1 MKTSKKVIE
10 ILEKA
15 LSEEHTAIA
24 QYMAH
29 HYQIDDAGYSKLA
42 DMVKEESVEEMKH
55 AEKLA
60 ERLTF
65 LGQTPPYKLHGVP
78 HTKKAPI
85 VDLLKADLA
94 LEEGAIDL
102 YNHGI
107 QVCLQE
113 GDAGSRLLLEKIL
126 LDEEKHKQDLE
137 NRLRLI
143 KLHGDAYWVS
153 MM

>member
-1 MKTSKKVIE
+1 MKTSKKVVD

-15 LSEEHTAIA
+15 LAEEHTAIA

-29 HYQIDDAGYSKLA
+29 HYQIDDAGYPKLA

-65 LGQTPPYKLHGVP
+65 LGATPPYKLHGVP
-78 HTKKAPI
+78 HTKKAP
-85 VDLLKADLA
+85 VVELLKEDLA

-107 QVCLQE
+107 QVCLEE

>member
-1 MKTSKKVIE
+1 MKTSKKVVE
-10 ILEKA
+10 VLEKA
-15 LSEEHTAIA
+15 LAEEHTAIA

-65 LGQTPPYKLHGVP
+65 LGVTPPYKLHGVP

-85 VDLLKADLA
+85 VELLKVDLA
-94 LEEGAIDL
+94 LEEEAIDM
-102 YNHGI
+102 YNQGI
-107 QVCLQE
+107 QVCQQE
-113 GDAGSRLLLEKIL
+113 GDVGSRMLLEKIL

-137 NRLRLI
+137 NHLRLI
-143 KLHGDAYWVS
+143 KLHGDSYWIS
-153 MM
+153 LM

>member
-15 LSEEHTAIA
+15 LAEEHTAIA

-29 HYQIDDAGYSKLA
+29 HYQVDDAGYSKIAQLL
-42 DMVKEESVEEMKH
+42 KEDSVEEMKH

-65 LGQTPPYKLHGVP
+65 LGVTPPYKLSGVP
-78 HTKKAPI
+78 QTKKAPI

-107 QVCLQE
+107 QVCLAE

-126 LDEEKHKQDLE
+126 LEEEKHKKDLE
-137 NRLRLI
+137 EHLRLI
-143 KLHGDAYWVS
+143 KLHGDPYWVS
-153 MM
+153 QM

>member
-1 MKTSKKVIE
+1 MKTSKKVVE
-10 ILEKA
+10 ILEAA
-15 LSEEHTAIA
+15 LAEEHTAIA

-42 DMVKEESVEEMKH
+42 DMVKAESVEEMKH

-65 LGQTPPYKLHGVP
+65 LGVTPPYKLHGMP

-85 VDLLKADLA
+85 PELLKVDLA
-94 LEEGAIDL
+94 LEENAIDM

-107 QVCLQE
+107 QVCNAE
-113 GDAGSRLLLEKIL
+113 GDVGSRMLLEKIL
-126 LDEEKHKQDLE
+126 LDEEKHRTDLE
-137 NRLRLI
+137 NHLRLI
-143 KLHGDAYWVS
+143 KLHGDTYWVS
-153 MM
+153 LM